1 MYWYL
6 SLNQVRS
13 GYTLS
18 FGYTMSLLTYFILLK
33 PKLPFSFGLH
43 KLLGEPI
50 TVDLDCFTHACIE
63 CLYRMF
69 QVFSYS

>member
-6 SLNQVRS
+6 RLNQVRS

-18 FGYTMSLLTYFILLK
+18 LLTYFVLLK
-33 PKLPFSFGLH
+33 PKLPFSFDLH

-50 TVDLDCFTHACIE
+50 TVDLDWFTHACIE

-69 QVFSYS
+69 QVFLYS